1 MYSIYLLV
9 SCYVSPFKGFLSF
22 SLFKHSS
29 SVCVSIKYDIPAP
42 GFKGS
47 QIYIQTWRRVSRT
60 LLTASQGIR
69 AASRGCE
76 EVMGTVGAGMPFLE
90 KETHSHTPDQDR
102 ISEGVRF
109 EGHCWVSLSK
119 TGRGSTSSSQ
129 DEQNRIPHNAFLV
142 PLCWSAVSWL
152 HCSFCNV
159 WIIP

>member
-1 MYSIYLLV
+1 MLIRLLVLCLFIPFRDPGHLVNRDFFYSSVIEMYSIYLLV

-76 EVMGTVGAGMPFLE
+76 EVMGTVGAGDAFFRKGNTFP
-90 KETHSHTPDQDR
+90 HT
-102 ISEGVRF
+102 
-109 EGHCWVSLSK
+109 
-119 TGRGSTSSSQ
+119 
-129 DEQNRIPHNAFLV
+129 
-142 PLCWSAVSWL
+142 
-152 HCSFCNV
+152 
-159 WIIP
+159 